1 MIFLRATTGRPYF
14 GIMKNISNKTKGI
27 LCILFS
33 ALCFSGM
40 SSFIN
45 LSGDVPV
52 AQKVFFRNLV
62 ALFCATVVL
71 LKNRESFKPQKG
83 CLPFHIL
90 RASTGLLGVFGNF
103 YATTHMAHTSDA
115 AMLNKLS
122 PFFTLIFSAVFLKE
136 KVKPK
141 QAVAIAVA
149 FIGAMFVLKPSVSN
163 VELLPSL
170 AGLVGGI
177 CAGAAYT
184 CVRHM
189 GNKGENGRFTV
200 FFFSLFSVL
209 VTSPY
214 LIFNF
219 HPMTA
224 KQLIYLLLVGVCAAG
239 GQFGITFAYTF
250 APSREISVYDY
261 SNIVFTAIEG
271 YLFLGQGVPDV
282 YSILGYFIVCAMAVW
297 MFFHNNKNAK
307 LKL

>member
-1 MIFLRATTGRPYF
+1 
-14 GIMKNISNKTKGI
+14 MKSISNKTKGI
-27 LCILFS
+27 ICILIS
-33 ALCFSGM
+33 ALFFSGM

-45 LSGDVPV
+45 LSGDVPI

-62 ALFCATVVL
+62 ALFCATAVL
-71 LKNRESFKPQKG
+71 LKNREKFKPAKG

-103 YATTHMAHTSDA
+103 YATTHMSHTPDA
-115 AMLNKLS
+115 AMLNKMS
-122 PFFTLIFSAVFLKE
+122 PFFTLIFSAIFLKE

-141 QAVAIAVA
+141 QAIAIIIA
-149 FIGAMFVLKPSVSN
+149 FLGSMLVLKPSLSN
-163 VELLPSL
+163 VELLPSI
-170 AGLVGGI
+170 AGLIGGI
-177 CAGAAYT
+177 AAGAAYT

-214 LIFNF
+214 LIFNY
-219 HPMTA
+219 HPMTT
-224 KQLIYLLLVGVCAAG
+224 KQLVYLLLVGVCAAG

-271 YLFLGQGVPDV
+271 YIFLHQGIPDG
-282 YSILGYFIVCAMAVW
+282 YSLLGYFIICAMAVW
-297 MFFHNNKNAK
+297 MFIYNNKKAK
-307 LKL
+307 EV